1 MAVPIINNHSS
12 INLIDLD
19 FDGIKASLLNYL
31 KSNDQFKDYDFEASN
46 INLLV
51 ELLAYN
57 AYKTAFY
64 QNMTLNESF
73 LDSALLRTSVL
84 SRCKEL
90 NYLPRSYRSTKARV
104 LIQFEATG
112 ETAPYIIEKGSPL
125 TALVKSQAYTFTVPE
140 TITVASS
147 NTTYSIE
154 TDIYEGVYVKDTYT
168 FISNDTIPRYK
179 ITNKNVDT
187 SSLVVS
193 VYEDGNEFGDV
204 YTYATSLLDLESTS
218 KVYFIQPS
226 QDGYYEV
233 LFGDNN
239 IGRKPKENSTIVLD
253 YRIASGFVSN
263 GAREFTLDFDPTGE
277 DEVTSIIDV
286 ITLETGNDGDEYET
300 IDSIKF
306 TAPRHFQTQE
316 RAVTASDYAVALKA
330 QFPEINTI
338 YAYGGED
345 LSPPRYGRVYCAID
359 ITNVDGLPES
369 KKIEYYNFLKN
380 RTTFG
385 VIPTFVEPAYT
396 YLQVN
401 STIRYNVNITSA
413 SSETIKSYVKDAVVG
428 FRDTYLDDFD
438 VILRHS
444 KLETAIDNADQSIV
458 SSVTDVLAYKKI
470 NPKLD
475 NSLQEFTLNFGV
487 AFRTDIPPIP
497 GTHDQEYL
505 SVVRS
510 TQFTYKNE
518 IASLE
523 DDGNGNLRIVREVGG
538 THDTIVN
545 IGTVDYDNG
554 IVIIK
559 DIRIEAYLGPA
570 IKIFVRPKDP
580 DIVSNLNNILTIEED
595 EINITPEELRL

>member
-12 INLIDLD
+12 ISLIDLD

-31 KSNDQFKDYDFEASN
+31 RNNDQFKDYDFEASN

-112 ETAPYIIEKGSPL
+112 ESAPYIIEKGSPL

-147 NTTYSIE
+147 NTTYSVE
-154 TDIYEGVYVKDTYT
+154 TDIYEGVYIKDTYT
-168 FISNDTIPRYK
+168 FLSNDNIPRYK
-179 ITNKNVDT
+179 ITNKNIDT

-193 VYEDGNEFGDV
+193 VYEDGNEFADI
-204 YTYATSLLDLESTS
+204 YTYASSLLDIESTS
-218 KVYFIQPS
+218 KVYFLQPS

-239 IGRKPKENSTIVLD
+239 LGRKPKENSTIVLD
-253 YRIASGFVSN
+253 YRVSSGFVSN

-286 ITLETGNDGDEYET
+286 ITLQSGNDGDEYET

-316 RAVTASDYAVALKA
+316 RAVTASDYAIALKA
-330 QFPEINTI
+330 QFPEINAV

-369 KKIEYYNFLKN
+369 KKIQYYNFLKN

-385 VIPTFVEPAYT
+385 IIPTFVEPDYT

-413 SSETIKSYVKDAVVG
+413 SSETIKSYVKDAVIG

-444 KLETAIDNADQSIV
+444 KLETAIDNADPSIV

-510 TQFTYKNE
+510 TQFTYENE
-518 IASLE
+518 FASLE
-523 DDGNGNLRIVREVGG
+523 DDGQGTLRIVREVGG
-538 THDTIVN
+538 IHDTIVE
-545 IGTVDYDNG
+545 IGTVDYENG
-554 IVIIK
+554 IVSIK

-580 DIVSNLNNILTIEED
+580 DVVSNLNNILTIEED
-595 EINITPEELRL
+595 EINIIPEELRL